1 MFSTQFLLV
10 KIEVAMHV
18 NQWPSFVFLF
28 VCFFLASLFLKQ
40 NILSLIEGSRATY
53 PACALATVTGI
64 PLIRLR
70 ATIQPYESCKNAVH
84 MTPGYMAYAHASLD
98 ILNTFHWINVALVFD
113 GKSLHIVK

>member
-1 MFSTQFLLV
+1 MAFFC
-10 KIEVAMHV
+10 
-18 NQWPSFVFLF
+18 FF
-28 VCFFLASLFLKQ
+28 VCLFFFLASLFLKQ

-70 ATIQPYESCKNAVH
+70 ATIQPYESCENAVH

-98 ILNTFHWINVALVFD
+98 ILNTFHWTNVALVFD